1 MESATN
7 FDGKNRKSLIPY
19 KKKSVLIEIVR
30 INTLLH
36 FKITLFKLHLAKIRK
51 GSIEKKKEKLIIE
64 NTGRKAGR
72 WLIAQET
79 DNSLENIPL
88 KEYNGII

>member
-36 FKITLFKLHLAKIRK
+36 FKITLFKLPLAKIRK
-51 GSIEKKKEKLIIE
+51 VSTETKEGKIIID
-64 NTGRKAGR
+64 NTGCG
-72 WLIAQET
+72 
-79 DNSLENIPL
+79 
-88 KEYNGII
+88 